1 MEINKSSA
9 AEALYF
15 ASYVRLLAIATMI
28 WVLWLQWSS
37 YRRLSKVKG
46 PFWAQITNLWM
57 FCVMAEK
64 KKGMRLL
71 KASETYGAPFRPP
84 RSIEADPLQEIL

>member
-1 MEINKSSA
+1 MEITSSA
-9 AEALYF
+9 AEAFYS
-15 ASYVRLLAIATMI
+15 ASYILVIAIMA

-46 PFWAQITNLWM
+46 PFWAQFTNLWM

-71 KASETYGAPFRPP
+71 EVAETYGAPIRPP
-84 RSIEADPLQEIL
+84 RSIEADTRQEIL

>member
-1 MEINKSSA
+1 MEITFST
-9 AEALYF
+9 AEALYS
-15 ASYVRLLAIATMI
+15 ASYILAIATMI

-64 KKGMRLL
+64 KKGTRLL

-84 RSIEADPLQEIL
+84 RPIEADPRQEIL